1 MLNKL
6 IQLMIILFLLI
17 AGYVLWLFSDDIQA
31 KADAFRTEKAVE
43 TALAQHQ
50 PKKAL
55 ALLEEAVVKHPKEAV
70 FHLQLATQYHQQK
83 QPEKA
88 IDEYRL
94 GLRLNPSA
102 RVYRHNFAR
111 LLVAQH
117 RSNDAIREY
126 RSVLE
131 WAPTDTGT
139 LHDLGQL
146 YFDFY
151 QQAYN
156 RGKVEES
163 QWCLRWAL
171 YYFSKAIKL
180 NDADVSAW
188 WGYGYALQLL
198 HKEGKAKQAFCKVL
212 AKQPNFTPAR
222 YNLGLILWQQH
233 HEPLGFELLISSV
246 RLKEAAILA
255 GTSNEDIA
263 ALQRQLATLRN
274 EYTIR
279 TGVVL
284 PYEAGHK
291 PFEGQTESKPEKA
304 EKQGKQAEAS
314 AEKSPFATDATLA
327 QACK

>member
-1 MLNKL
+1 M
-6 IQLMIILFLLI
+6 MIILFLLI
-17 AGYVLWLFSDDIQA
+17 VGYVLRLFADDIQA
-31 KADAFRTEKAVE
+31 KINAFRTEKAVE
-43 TALAQHQ
+43 AAIAQHQ

-55 ALLEEAVVKHPKEAV
+55 ALLEAAVTEHPKEAL
-70 FHLQLATQYHQQK
+70 FHFQLATQYHQQK

-88 IDEYRL
+88 ICEYRI

-102 RVYRHNFAR
+102 RVYRFNFAR

-117 RSNDAIREY
+117 RPNDAIREY

-131 WAPTDTGT
+131 WAPKDAGA

-188 WGYGYALQLL
+188 WGYGHALHLL

-212 AKQPNFTPAR
+212 AQQPNFTPAR
-222 YNLGLILWQQH
+222 YNLGLILWQEH
-233 HEPLGFELLISSV
+233 HEPLAFELLISAV
-246 RLKEAAILA
+246 RLKEAAIA
-255 GTSNEDIA
+255 DGTSNEDIA
-263 ALQRQLATLRN
+263 MFQRQLATMRN
-274 EYTIR
+274 EYAVR

-284 PYEAGHK
+284 PYQASHK
-291 PFEGQTESKPEKA
+291 AVAVAHTETKKESAKTEVV
-304 EKQGKQAEAS
+304 